1 MAQNP
6 SPTVVKFPGRLSVEA
21 SRRHF
26 ALRPDGGLQ
35 NLDEWTPAVAE
46 AIARNEGVTLADDH
60 WQVIRAMRSYYEAFN
75 LSPVKKLLKRML
87 RSQGAAGLADDG
99 VLGTLFPR
107 GVLTQAAHI
116 AGVPVPHLD
125 VELER
130 QNYGRNAAMGGGTDP
145 APSSIV
151 FEGEAI
157 RLTPSGNLVDLHRW
171 NERLAGFMAE
181 REGLKLTA
189 EHWEVLN
196 YLRWFYFEYG
206 ITPMVKILMKYLGE
220 ERGLAKA
227 GREHLYA
234 LFPRGPSRQGSRIA
248 GLPEPQGCIDG

>member
-6 SPTVVKFPGRLSVEA
+6 SSTVVKFPDSRSVEA
-21 SRRHF
+21 GRTRF

-35 NLDEWTPAVAE
+35 NLGEWTPAVAE
-46 AIARNEGVTLADDH
+46 AIARNEGITLADDH
-60 WQVIRAMRSYYEAFN
+60 WHVIGAMRSYYEAFN
-75 LSPVKKLLKRML
+75 LSPVRKLLKRVL
-87 RSQGAAGLADDG
+87 HAQGTARLADDE
-99 VLGTLFPR
+99 VLDRLFPR

-116 AGVPVPHLD
+116 AGVPVSHLD

-130 QNYGRNAAMGGGTDP
+130 QNYGRNVAAGDGRNP
-145 APSSIV
+145 APSSFV
-151 FEGEAI
+151 FEGETI
-157 RLTPSGNLVDLHRW
+157 RLTPSGNLLDLHHW
-171 NERLAGFMAE
+171 NERLAGALAE

-196 YLRWFYFEYG
+196 YLRGFYFEYG

-220 ERGLAKA
+220 EHGLSKA
-227 GREHLYA
+227 GREYLYA

>member
-1 MAQNP
+1 MAQNL
-6 SPTVVKFPGRLSVEA
+6 SPTVVEFPGGRAIEA
-21 SRRHF
+21 GTRQL

-46 AIARNEGVTLADDH
+46 AIARHEGITLTDEH
-60 WQVIRAMRSYYEAFN
+60 WQVIRAMRGYYEAFH
-75 LSPVKKLLKRML
+75 LSPVRKLLKRML

-99 VLGTLFPR
+99 ILDTLFPR

-130 QNYGRNAAMGGGTDP
+130 ESYGRSTVLRGNGNPTVPTLD
-145 APSSIV
+145 
-151 FEGEAI
+151 FEGQPI
-157 RLTPSGNLVDLHRW
+157 RLTPSGNLLEPHRW
-171 NERLAGFMAE
+171 NERLASVLAE

-220 ERGLAKA
+220 EYGLAKA
-227 GREHLYA
+227 GRERLYV